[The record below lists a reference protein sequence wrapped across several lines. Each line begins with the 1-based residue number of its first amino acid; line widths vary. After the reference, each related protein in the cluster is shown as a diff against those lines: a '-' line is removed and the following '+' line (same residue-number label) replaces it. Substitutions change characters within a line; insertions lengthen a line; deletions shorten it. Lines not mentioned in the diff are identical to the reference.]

1 MAIDKGTENIHIK
14 LLVEQRDLK
23 GFLILNTCSNKG

>member
-1 MAIDKGTENIHIK
+1 MAINKGKENIHIK

-23 GFLILNTCSNKG
+23 GFFNFKHLQQ